1 MVNKKGYMKT
11 VEAIIAVILFFSVVL
26 ILVGVY
32 SPEEEA
38 TPEDIKTIQNAV
50 LNTIESSPEIRNNI
64 ILNQSNALSAELDTI
79 IPNNLNYLF
88 TICDSS
94 FDTCP
99 PPPIDPEKTVY
110 VSSLVISSTYQQYNN
125 TLFRLFLYR
134 KIE

>member
-38 TPEDIKTIQNAV
+38 TPKDIKVIQEAV
-50 LNTIESSPEIRNNI
+50 LNTIESDTEMRSNI
-64 ILNQSNALSAELDTI
+64 LLNQVSTLDTKLGTL

-88 TICDSS
+88 TICDSN

-99 PPPIDPEKTVY
+99 PPAIDQDKTVY
-110 VSSLVISSTYQQYNN
+110 VSSLVVSSTYEQYN
-125 TLFRLFLYR
+125 TTIFRLFLYR